1 MGGGGGGGWSKQNF
15 RKEGNEGGNTT
26 GVCLNPSTNYEQTAQ
41 YLEFDSSVSII
52 LRVAFIGSYT

>member
-1 MGGGGGGGWSKQNF
+1 MGWSKQNF